1 MTCWYCGSKADVLT
15 VSEIAERLETSARL
29 VQSWIYAGKLEADR
43 VEVGPCAGWRIR
55 GEDFWRF
62 LQLDQHQ
69 RWLVR
74 LAGGDPT
81 VARRLSDRLRARRRH
96 LALALPTAA

>member
-1 MTCWYCGSKADVLT
+1 MTCWYCGGKADVLT

-62 LQLDQHQ
+62 LQLDQ
-69 RWLVR
+69 
-74 LAGGDPT
+74 
-81 VARRLSDRLRARRRH
+81 RRLSDRLRARRRH